1 MTKTLRDDIAQI
13 IDDEAEWGPGDDPDT
28 IIARMGWGEGR
39 NISSTPTETS
49 HSASSIDQVT
59 RTTREGRTMNIETT
73 PKPVKI
79 SLFWS
84 WILLFLPSLAFWFD
98 YKGRQ
103 TRVEDGTLILT
114 TGSLSK
120 THKSVDLF
128 RVKNI
133 SAEESPLSA
142 GKITVTSSEGVDTIP
157 YVKDVEQTSRQLR
170 QLVNEAREKHGV
182 AARDDV

>member
-1 MTKTLRDDIAQI
+1 
-13 IDDEAEWGPGDDPDT
+13 
-28 IIARMGWGEGR
+28 
-39 NISSTPTETS
+39 
-49 HSASSIDQVT
+49 
-59 RTTREGRTMNIETT
+59 MNIETT

-84 WILLFLPSLAFWFD
+84 WILLFLPSLALWFD
-98 YKGRQ
+98 YKSRQ
-103 TRVEDGTLILT
+103 TRVEDGALILT

-128 RVKNI
+128 RVKNV
-133 SAEESPLSA
+133 SATESPTGA

-170 QLVNEAREKHGV
+170 KLVNEAREKHGV
-182 AARDDV
+182 ASRDDV